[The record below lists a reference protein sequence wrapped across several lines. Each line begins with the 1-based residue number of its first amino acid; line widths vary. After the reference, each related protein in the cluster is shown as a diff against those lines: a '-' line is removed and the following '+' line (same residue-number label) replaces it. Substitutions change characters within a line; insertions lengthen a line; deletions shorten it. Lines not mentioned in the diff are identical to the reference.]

1 MKFIVNVWNAQ
12 LLLLISS
19 ISTYAFLNFGVLPLN
34 LSHIITLS
42 IFMVILALALMQVK
56 IKLNKPLLLL
66 FLAFGVLSVY
76 SLVIFSDMQKIKNL
90 INFFIFFFVS
100 AVVTTNCDK
109 IKIVTYYIIMT
120 KLFVFFALLQMV
132 LYYSH
137 LGNLYTF
144 SFLGLKEVNLST
156 SGYFIRLFSLATEP
170 AALCGILLPA
180 IYLSIN
186 RIINKEKQVSL
197 RYAIIVIFVVLNTFS
212 LIGYLYIF
220 IALIMAFYYGG
231 KISFGKIALLI
242 FAMFIF
248 IILIMQAESIQ
259 QRVSE
264 ATSLDSIAS
273 SDNLSIMAVY
283 SNILIMLEVLKEYP
297 LLGGGI
303 FNHPHF
309 YDTYISMF
317 YSGGAPRVELNKDEA
332 ASLYIRSLSET
343 GILGFVSLVGLLVY
357 ILKRCTRKGCYNAY
371 AISFALAF
379 ILLGIRA
386 GSVNYIIIWFYFFG
400 ALRLSDKEQSS

>member
-1 MKFIVNVWNAQ
+1 
-12 LLLLISS
+12 
-19 ISTYAFLNFGVLPLN
+19 
-34 LSHIITLS
+34 
-42 IFMVILALALMQVK
+42 MVILALALLQVK

-66 FLAFGVLSVY
+66 FFAFAVLSVY

-109 IKIVTYYIIMT
+109 LKIVTYYIMMT

-309 YDTYISMF
+309 YDMYISMF

-343 GILGFVSLVGLLVY
+343 GILGFVSLVGLLMY